1 MLPIK
6 IMISLR
12 YILKLN
18 INNMLTILLQSQHLV
33 NLSLLIPIFGILLP
47 VLIIFVV
54 FFYESKNKKNKYN
67 ALIEVSKNMKDSDEV
82 KDLLNSFRQGKKSNT
97 DYRKTGLV
105 TIFTGVGLA
114 AFDYYGLKTDI
125 VFGVGLLVMF
135 IGVGQMIAGYV
146 YPNQAD
152 EINNAVESFEKK

>member
-1 MLPIK
+1 
-6 IMISLR
+6 
-12 YILKLN
+12 
-18 INNMLTILLQSQHLV
+18 MLTILLNSQHLI
-33 NLSLLIPIFGILLP
+33 NLSILIPLFGILLP
-47 VLIIFVV
+47 VLIIFIV

>member
-1 MLPIK
+1 
-6 IMISLR
+6 MISLR

-18 INNMLTILLQSQHLV
+18 INNMLTILLNTSQHLI

>member
-1 MLPIK
+1 MTMHDLGI
-6 IMISLR
+6 
-12 YILKLN
+12 
-18 INNMLTILLQSQHLV
+18 
-33 NLSLLIPIFGILLP
+33 LIPIIAVSIP
-47 VLIIFVV
+47 VLIVLIV
-54 FFYESKNKKNKYN
+54 FYFSSKEKKYKYD
-67 ALIEVSKNMKDSDEV
+67 ALIEATKNIKDTEDV
-82 KDLLNSFRQGKKSNT
+82 KGLLESFKKGKKSNT

>member
-1 MLPIK
+1 
-6 IMISLR
+6 
-12 YILKLN
+12 
-18 INNMLTILLQSQHLV
+18 MLTILLNSQHLI

-67 ALIEVSKNMKDSDEV
+67 ALIEVSKNMKDSDEI
-82 KDLLNSFRQGKKSNT
+82 KDLLNSFRQRKKSNT

>member
-1 MLPIK
+1 
-6 IMISLR
+6 
-12 YILKLN
+12 
-18 INNMLTILLQSQHLV
+18 MLTILLNSQHLI

-135 IGVGQMIAGYV
+135 IGCLLYT
-146 YPNQAD
+146 
-152 EINNAVESFEKK
+152 S

>member
-1 MLPIK
+1 
-6 IMISLR
+6 
-12 YILKLN
+12 
-18 INNMLTILLQSQHLV
+18 MLTILLNSQHLI
-33 NLSLLIPIFGILLP
+33 NLSILIPLFGILLP

-135 IGVGQMIAGYV
+135 IGVGQMIAGYL

>member
-1 MLPIK
+1 MFA
-6 IMISLR
+6 
-12 YILKLN
+12 
-18 INNMLTILLQSQHLV
+18 ILLHQHLV

-47 VLIIFVV
+47 VLIILIV
-54 FFYESKNKKNKYN
+54 FYYESKNKKNKYN

>member
-1 MLPIK
+1 
-6 IMISLR
+6 
-12 YILKLN
+12 
-18 INNMLTILLQSQHLV
+18 MLTILLNSQHLI

-135 IGVGQMIAGYV
+135 IGVGQIIAGYV

>member
-1 MLPIK
+1 
-6 IMISLR
+6 MISLR
-12 YILKLN
+12 YIIKLN
-18 INNMLTILLQSQHLV
+18 IKNMLTILLNSQHLI
-33 NLSLLIPIFGILLP
+33 NLSLLIPLFGILLP

>member
-1 MLPIK
+1 
-6 IMISLR
+6 
-12 YILKLN
+12 
-18 INNMLTILLQSQHLV
+18 MLTILLHSQHLV
-33 NLSLLIPIFGILLP
+33 NLNLLIPIFGILLP

-152 EINNAVESFEKK
+152 EINNAVENFEKK

>member
-1 MLPIK
+1 
-6 IMISLR
+6 
-12 YILKLN
+12 
-18 INNMLTILLQSQHLV
+18 MLTILINSQHLI

-67 ALIEVSKNMKDSDEV
+67 ALIEISKNMKDSDEV

>member
-1 MLPIK
+1 
-6 IMISLR
+6 MISLR
-12 YILKLN
+12 YIIKLN
-18 INNMLTILLQSQHLV
+18 IKNMLTILLNSQHLI

-47 VLIIFVV
+47 VLIIFIV

-114 AFDYYGLKTDI
+114 TFDYYGLKTDI
-125 VFGVGLLVMF
+125 VFGIGLLVMF

>member
-1 MLPIK
+1 
-6 IMISLR
+6 
-12 YILKLN
+12 
-18 INNMLTILLQSQHLV
+18 MLTILLNSQHLI

-67 ALIEVSKNMKDSDEV
+67 ALIEVSKNMKDSDEI

>member
-1 MLPIK
+1 
-6 IMISLR
+6 
-12 YILKLN
+12 
-18 INNMLTILLQSQHLV
+18 MLTILLNSQHLI

-152 EINNAVESFEKK
+152 EINNAVERFEKK

>member
-1 MLPIK
+1 
-6 IMISLR
+6 
-12 YILKLN
+12 
-18 INNMLTILLQSQHLV
+18 MLTILLHSQHLV

-82 KDLLNSFRQGKKSNT
+82 KGLLESFKKAKKSNT

-114 AFDYYGLKTDI
+114 AFGDFGLSNDV

-146 YPNQAD
+146 YSNQPD
-152 EINNAVESFEKK
+152 EINSAVENFEKA

>member
-1 MLPIK
+1 
-6 IMISLR
+6 
-12 YILKLN
+12 
-18 INNMLTILLQSQHLV
+18 MLTILLHSQHLV

-47 VLIIFVV
+47 VLIVLVV
-54 FFYESKNKKNKYN
+54 FYFSSKETKYKYD
-67 ALIEVSKNMKDSDEV
+67 ALIEASKNIKDTQDV
-82 KDLLNSFRQGKKSNT
+82 KGLLESFKKAKKSNT

-114 AFDYYGLKTDI
+114 AFGYFGLSNDV
-125 VFGVGLLVMF
+125 VFGVGLLVML

>member
-1 MLPIK
+1 
-6 IMISLR
+6 
-12 YILKLN
+12 
-18 INNMLTILLQSQHLV
+18 MLTILLHSQHLV
-33 NLSLLIPIFGILLP
+33 NLSLLIPIFIVLP

-82 KDLLNSFRQGKKSNT
+82 KDLLNSFRQRKKSNT

>member
-1 MLPIK
+1 
-6 IMISLR
+6 
-12 YILKLN
+12 
-18 INNMLTILLQSQHLV
+18 MLTILLHSQHLV

-67 ALIEVSKNMKDSDEV
+67 ALIEVSKNIKDSDEV

-105 TIFTGVGLA
+105 TIFTGVGLT
-114 AFDYYGLKTDI
+114 AFGYYGLKTDL

>member
-1 MLPIK
+1 
-6 IMISLR
+6 MISLR
-12 YILKLN
+12 YIIKLN
-18 INNMLTILLQSQHLV
+18 IKNMLTILLNSQHLI
-33 NLSLLIPIFGILLP
+33 NLSLLIPLFGILLP

-67 ALIEVSKNMKDSDEV
+67 ALIEVSKNMKDSDDV

-146 YPNQAD
+146 YPNQAN

>member
-1 MLPIK
+1 
-6 IMISLR
+6 
-12 YILKLN
+12 
-18 INNMLTILLQSQHLV
+18 MLTILLNSQHLI

-82 KDLLNSFRQGKKSNT
+82 KGLLNSFRQGKKSNT

>member
-1 MLPIK
+1 
-6 IMISLR
+6 MISLR

-18 INNMLTILLQSQHLV
+18 IKNMLTILLNSQHLI

-67 ALIEVSKNMKDSDEV
+67 ALIEISKNMKDSDEV

-97 DYRKTGLV
+97 DYRETGLV